1 MKASR
6 GPKTPI
12 LTALPAVTNADDGLE
27 INYLADA
34 ANGIVWR
41 LRYRA
46 FQADGVTPNPSA
58 YKWEYIGGPP
68 LRFANGTQSNGTAA
82 EAAGWTNLG
91 GGSITVPLA
100 GDYLDRH
107 GAQLGVAGGALS
119 QTAYIGAAIGDTT
132 PPAQATALFA
142 ADAHTTT
149 GGTAWAS
156 AATTY
161 LWTGL
166 AAGNVIKLRYLAAG
180 TATNSFWV
188 NKWLELTP
196 VRVG

>member
-82 EAAGWTNLG
+82 EAAAQVA
-91 GGSITVPLA
+91 TVI
-100 GDYLDRH
+100 R
-107 GAQLGVAGGALS
+107 
-119 QTAYIGAAIGDTT
+119 
-132 PPAQATALFA
+132 LF
-142 ADAHTTT
+142 
-149 GGTAWAS
+149 
-156 AATTY
+156 
-161 LWTGL
+161 
-166 AAGNVIKLRYLAAG
+166 
-180 TATNSFWV
+180 F
-188 NKWLELTP
+188 E
-196 VRVG
+196 